1 MADISV
7 KPVRKGMNLSHPVA
21 GALPDAGGLWPED
34 QFTFR
39 RLRDGDITRAPAE
52 VEAEAVKADD
62 AKADAGVP
70 SNKRS

>member
-1 MADISV
+1 MADIAV
-7 KPVRKGMNLSHPVA
+7 KPARKGMDLSHPVA

-39 RLRDGDITRAPAE
+39 RLRDGDIKRAETETAE
-52 VEAEAVKADD
+52 EPKPDTAA
-62 AKADAGVP
+62 P